1 MSKHLEL
8 HCKIDLETISA
19 TRERKNEICNGATS
33 ETTISSLQRPGGN
46 RTPPARPPSIQS
58 ERKSKQP
65 KQGAEGV
72 SYDVG
77 GRVHIKELAAAVPVA
92 VRAAEGRLALLQLEL
107 PLLVPHVAAPPRH
120 LSRAGAGAGGGSP
133 ARPAAGIARGLG
145 YFAPHP
151 FCPFLRF
158 RFFN

>member
-1 MSKHLEL
+1 MLDSKKKTISKHLEL
-8 HCKIDLETISA
+8 HCKIDLETISS

-33 ETTISSLQRPGGN
+33 ETTISSSQRPGGN

-72 SYDVG
+72 SYYVG
-77 GRVHIKELAAAVPVA
+77 DRVRIKELAAAAAVTVAAVP
-92 VRAAEGRLALLQLEL
+92 VRAAGGRLALLQLEL

-120 LSRAGAGAGGGSP
+120 LSRAGGGSP
-133 ARPAAGIARGLG
+133 ARPPPGSRVA
-145 YFAPHP
+145 
-151 FCPFLRF
+151 
-158 RFFN
+158 